1 MESVESTFVEK
12 RLKKMS
18 TQQLLKKVED
28 NQFNAEERK
37 IALSILDQRAAMTSG
52 EGIVTESGDDEN
64 AGEISAEEVIAAVD
78 AVYATEDVD
87 LIKGLI
93 AIFKKPVD
101 NYSELDQEERAAIV
115 KYAENMKN
123 PEKKGEPVAKKEGVK
138 EKGESKSKTIRT
150 LLRQGKSVSE
160 IAKELG
166 VRYNFVYNVAKKLA
180 DIQKG

>member
-64 AGEISAEEVIAAVD
+64 AGEISVEEVTAAVD
-78 AVYATEDVD
+78 AVYATEDAD
-87 LIKGLI
+87 LIKGLT
-93 AIFKKPVD
+93 ATFKKSVN
-101 NYSELDQEERAAIV
+101 NYSELDQEERAAVI

-123 PEKKGEPVAKKEGVK
+123 PEKKGKPVAKKEVK
-138 EKGESKSKTIRT
+138 EKGESKSKIIRT

-160 IAKELG
+160 VAKELG
-166 VRYNFVYNVAKKLA
+166 VRYNFVYNVGKKLA